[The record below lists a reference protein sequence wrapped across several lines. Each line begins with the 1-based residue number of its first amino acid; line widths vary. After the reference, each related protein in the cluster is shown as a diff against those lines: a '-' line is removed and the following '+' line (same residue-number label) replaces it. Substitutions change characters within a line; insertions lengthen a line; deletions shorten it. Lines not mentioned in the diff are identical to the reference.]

1 MISPKDL
8 ASIRVRFAEARAVRG
23 IAIWAVAAVFPAAPL
38 TRATQRTGGTAPATG
53 AGSSRPRLCWV
64 TSKNSEGRAGI
75 GYKAIAAATG
85 LAKST
90 LAMILTGKRTETKIV
105 VTANARACVI
115 S

>member
-1 MISPKDL
+1 
-8 ASIRVRFAEARAVRG
+8 
-23 IAIWAVAAVFPAAPL
+23 
-38 TRATQRTGGTAPATG
+38 
-53 AGSSRPRLCWV
+53 LCWV